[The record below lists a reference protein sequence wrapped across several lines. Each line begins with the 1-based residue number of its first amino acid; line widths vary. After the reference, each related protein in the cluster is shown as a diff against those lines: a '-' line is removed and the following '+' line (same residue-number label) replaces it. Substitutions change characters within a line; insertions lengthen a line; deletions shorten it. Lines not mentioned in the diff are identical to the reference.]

1 LLRASVPRGS
11 QAEGEIVAR
20 SGARAGAAADA
31 DADGKDQQDAGRRG

>member
-20 SGARAGAAADA
+20 SGARAGAG
-31 DADGKDQQDAGRRG
+31 ADGKDQQDAARRG